1 MKIINRNSMEKY
13 ERRTMEQIDKKR
25 IWNYDQ
31 NIPDLVVDDLIA
43 ELDIEDTDKNR
54 DIIYSILLKR
64 GINKWLM
71 VRKLLIRLKKLY
83 KEDIKKCQN
92 DLNLAKKS
100 KNWNEYSKIKIKIKI
115 LYKIREQL
123 KLLCQ
128 SPRWV
133 IWNERKLGLIDTIGM
148 PTNTAVNW
156 FTFYNSLIDHKFE
169 C

>member
-1 MKIINRNSMEKY
+1 
-13 ERRTMEQIDKKR
+13 MEQIDKKR

-148 PTNTAVNW
+148 PTKTAVNW
-156 FTFYNSLIDHKFE
+156 FKLYDSLMDHKFE